1 MPEQAGAAPNSPMQY
16 LDSALTALRDL
27 GLSPGEAGQDPIV
40 PLLDEITGLDEA
52 RVVAIARTLTQAS
65 FFNEVVR
72 EQVAAMQIG
81 ERYQEITRAFDGIR
95 DDAKALVDQIS
106 DGAIDTVERIQGQE
120 REVVIVS
127 LAAGDPAESKQR
139 GAFHL
144 SLNRL
149 NVALSRART
158 KAVLVGSRHAFAAL
172 PSDPEGLRMA
182 SRCKELRDRMPC
194 VDLTKLYVVAG
205 AQ

>member
-1 MPEQAGAAPNSPMQY
+1 MIAPFRAQVRLMRS
-16 LDSALTALRDL
+16 TIERKALRGAD
-27 GLSPGEAGQDPIV
+27 GLTV
-40 PLLDEITGLDEA
+40 
-52 RVVAIARTLTQAS
+52 
-65 FFNEVVR
+65 
-72 EQVAAMQIG
+72 
-81 ERYQEITRAFDGIR
+81 
-95 DDAKALVDQIS
+95 
-106 DGAIDTVERIQGQE
+106 DTVERIQGQE